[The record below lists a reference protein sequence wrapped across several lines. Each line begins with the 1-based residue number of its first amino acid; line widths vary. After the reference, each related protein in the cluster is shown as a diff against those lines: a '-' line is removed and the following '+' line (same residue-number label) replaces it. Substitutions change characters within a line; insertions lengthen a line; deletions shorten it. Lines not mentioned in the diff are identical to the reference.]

1 MKEKIRNGFDSIPQL
16 EKDGTVHHLGI
27 DHSQI
32 GEGVILTSNLERVE
46 RIKDRF
52 EDAKREAFHREYITY
67 TGTYRGVRMSAM
79 SIGNGCMPTEIAVE
93 ELRHIGCNRMIKV
106 GSCYAIDPDIR
117 PGDIFVPQGAC
128 RCEGATLEYVNIQY
142 PAVSDLD
149 SFFALLQSAK
159 EKGIEVKTGIIRTHD
174 GLFLESPFAH
184 EGVKERI
191 APWQKVGVA
200 CVDNEC
206 ATMFTVAS
214 ILQMKAGCIYV
225 VTDNLETGEAMDYE
239 KDYENKIDQIIDIAA
254 EAMKKL
260 IKGEE
265 YEI

>member
-1 MKEKIRNGFDSIPQL
+1 MTEKIKNGFDSIPQL

-46 RIKDRF
+46 LIKNRF
-52 EDAKREAFHREYITY
+52 DEAKREAFHREYITY
-67 TGTYRGVRMSAM
+67 TGTFDGVRMSAM

-93 ELRHIGCNRMIKV
+93 ELRHVGCKRMIKV
-106 GSCYAIDPDIR
+106 GSCYAIDPDIK
-117 PGDIFVPQGAC
+117 PGTIFVPTGAC

-142 PAVSDLD
+142 PAVSDLQT
-149 SFFALLQSAK
+149 FFALLQSAK
-159 EKGIEVKTGIIRTHD
+159 EKGAEVKTGIIRTHD

-184 EGVKERI
+184 EGVRERI
-191 APWQKVGVA
+191 VPWQKVGVS

-214 ILQMKAGCIYV
+214 ILQMQAGCIYV

-239 KDYENKIDQIIDIAA
+239 KDYENKIIEIIDIAIS
-254 EAMKKL
+254 AMAKL
-260 IKGEE
+260 IRGEE